1 MQVNW
6 MFLLLLFLAVLTA
19 TEQYI
24 GIDTM
29 HQCLAV
35 LTANKQVI
43 GSDAMDAIPFNLKQC
58 CCHVLHGG
66 LP

>member
-43 GSDAMDAIPFNLKQC
+43 GSDAMDAIPFNLKQYH
-58 CCHVLHGG
+58 CHILHGG